1 MYVRPFGF
9 DSRLECLRSTSI
21 LVHRNLGGPQKLDY
35 LAKARF
41 VGPSG
46 FKPRA
51 IGKPMECQ
59 LRLLSAIHWGWAA
72 APRLSN

>member
-1 MYVRPFGF
+1 MRMRVRPSGF

-21 LVHRNLGGPQKLDY
+21 LVHRNFGGPRKLDY
-35 LAKARF
+35 LVKARH

-46 FKPRA
+46 FEPRA

-59 LRLLSAIHWGWAA
+59 LRLLSAIC
-72 APRLSN
+72 